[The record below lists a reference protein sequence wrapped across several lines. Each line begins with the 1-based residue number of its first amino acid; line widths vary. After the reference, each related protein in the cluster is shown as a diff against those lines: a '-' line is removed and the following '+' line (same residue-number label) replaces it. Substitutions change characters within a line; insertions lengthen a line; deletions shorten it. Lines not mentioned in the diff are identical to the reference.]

1 LTFSAMARKPR
12 LEYAGAVYHVMDRGD
27 RSEDIFHDH
36 EDRRRFLLALGQ
48 ACGRTGWRVHAFVL
62 MRNHY
67 HLLLETPEPNLCRGM
82 HWLQTTYTVRLNRR
96 HKLHGHLFQGRY
108 KAIPVESGTGD
119 YFATVCDYIH
129 LNPLRAGLLA
139 EGKDLSE
146 YAWSSFPLHS
156 LAPSQRPEWLESSR
170 VLAAYGEKDTPTG
183 RRQYRKAI
191 ELRATKERR
200 TPAATSS
207 VWQSVREAWVIGS
220 EDFRRGLRTM
230 LTEAH
235 AAGSAEPLQTWHDE
249 EEAAR
254 LIEVGRN
261 LLRMGDLTALP
272 KNHPSKVALAAFVK
286 ARTTVAN
293 RWLGERLAMGH
304 ASRVSRYCQ
313 NAGTKPEV
321 AQLMRTLERAQG
333 KT

>member
-1 LTFSAMARKPR
+1 MFPVMARKPR

-82 HWLQTTYTVRLNRR
+82 HWLQTTYTVRHNRR

-129 LNPLRAGLLA
+129 LNPLRAGLLR
-139 EGKDLSE
+139 EGKGLSD
-146 YAWSSFPLHS
+146 YAWSSFPLHT
-156 LAPSQRPEWLESSR
+156 LAPSRRPEWLESSR
-170 VLAAYGEKDTPTG
+170 VLAAHGEKDIPTG
-183 RRQYRKAI
+183 RRRYRKAI
-191 ELRATKERR
+191 ESRAKNELH
-200 TPAATSS
+200 PAGGTST
-207 VWQSVREAWVIGS
+207 VWQSVREAWAFGS
-220 EDFRRGLRTM
+220 EDFRRRLRTM
-230 LTEAH
+230 LTEVH
-235 AAGSAEPLQTWHDE
+235 ATNGATEPSQAWHDE

-254 LIEVGRN
+254 LVEAGRT
-261 LLRMGDLTALP
+261 LLGIGDFTALP
-272 KNHPSKVALAAFVK
+272 KNHAGKIALAAFAK

-304 ASRVSRYCQ
+304 GSRVSRYCQ
-313 NAGTKPEV
+313 SAGKNPEV
-321 AQLMRTLERAQG
+321 ARLMRKLEKAQS

>member
-1 LTFSAMARKPR
+1 MPRKPR

-36 EDRRRFLLALGQ
+36 EDRRRFLVALGQ
-48 ACGRTGWRVHAFVL
+48 ACSRTGWRVHAFVL

-82 HWLQTTYTVRLNRR
+82 HWLQTTYTVRHNRR

-129 LNPLRAGLLA
+129 LNPLRAGLLR
-139 EGKDLSE
+139 EGKRLGD
-146 YAWSSFPLHS
+146 YHWSSFPFHS

-183 RRQYRKAI
+183 RRRYSKAVESRVRK
-191 ELRATKERR
+191 EQR
-200 TPAATSS
+200 TPVAAPSA
-207 VWQSVREAWVIGS
+207 WQSVREAWAIGS
-220 EDFRRGLRTM
+220 EDFRHRLRTM
-230 LTEAH
+230 LTDAH
-235 AAGSAEPLQTWHDE
+235 APGTEESAQAWHDE

-254 LIEVGRN
+254 LIEAGRT
-261 LLRMGDLTALP
+261 LLRVGDLTTLP
-272 KNHPSKVALAAFVK
+272 KNHASKVALAAFVK
-286 ARTTVAN
+286 ARTTVTN
-293 RWLGERLAMGH
+293 HWLGERLAMGH
-304 ASRVSRYCQ
+304 ASRVSRYCRD
-313 NAGTKPEV
+313 ARTIPEV
-321 AQLMRTLERAQG
+321 ARQIRLLEKAQS

>member
-1 LTFSAMARKPR
+1 MFSSMARKPR

-36 EDRRRFLLALGQ
+36 EDRRRFVLALGQ

-82 HWLQTTYTVRLNRR
+82 HWLQTTYTVRHNRR

-108 KAIPVESGTGD
+108 KAIPVDAGTGD

-129 LNPLRAGLLA
+129 LNPLRAGLLR
-139 EGKDLSE
+139 EGKRLGD
-146 YAWSSFPLHS
+146 YAWSSFPLHC
-156 LAPSQRPEWLESSR
+156 LAASRRPEWLEVSR
-170 VLAAYGEKDTPTG
+170 VLAAHGENDTPNG
-183 RRQYRKAI
+183 RRRFRTALEK
-191 ELRATKERR
+191 RASSERR
-200 TPAATSS
+200 TSAASS
-207 VWQSVREAWVIGS
+207 AVWRSVREAWAIGS
-220 EDFRRGLRTM
+220 DDFRGRLRSM
-230 LTEAH
+230 LVEAG
-235 AAGSAEPLQTWHDE
+235 ATKAPESPQTWHDE
-249 EEAAR
+249 EEASR
-254 LIEVGRN
+254 LIEAGRT
-261 LLRMGDLTALP
+261 LLHLGDLSALP
-272 KNHPSKVALAAFVK
+272 KNHTAKVALAAFVK

-293 RWLGERLAMGH
+293 RWLGDKLAMGH

-313 NAGTKPEV
+313 NAGTDPEV
-321 AQLMRTLERAQG
+321 ARLVRLLEKAQG

>member
-1 LTFSAMARKPR
+1 MARKPR

-36 EDRRRFLLALGQ
+36 EDRRRFLVSLGQ

-67 HLLLETPEPNLCRGM
+67 HMLLETPEPNLCRGM
-82 HWLQTTYTVRLNRR
+82 HWLQTTYTVRHNRR
-96 HKLHGHLFQGRY
+96 HRLHGHLFQGRY

-129 LNPLRAGLLA
+129 LNPLRAGLLRD
-139 EGKDLSE
+139 GKGLGD

-170 VLAAYGEKDTPTG
+170 LLAAHGEKDTPAG
-183 RRQYRKAI
+183 RRRYRKAM
-191 ELRATKERR
+191 ELRARKERR
-200 TPAATSS
+200 TPVAASAA
-207 VWQSVREAWVIGS
+207 WQSVREAWAIGS
-220 EDFRRGLRTM
+220 ENFRRRLRTM
-230 LTEAH
+230 LTEAQPTQG
-235 AAGSAEPLQTWHDE
+235 AAEPSQTWHDE
-249 EEAAR
+249 EEASR
-254 LIEVGRN
+254 LIEAGRTI
-261 LLRMGDLTALP
+261 LGVVDFTGLP
-272 KNHPSKVALAAFVK
+272 KNDASKIALAAFVK

-313 NAGTKPEV
+313 SAGTNPSV
-321 AQLMRTLERAQG
+321 ARLMRMLEKAQG